1 MSKTA
6 KPDRQQA
13 MLMLIQE
20 ARTNI
25 PFGLSEAQMCSGI
38 CHGCSKKMLTF
49 LETELDSWEYRVG
62 QGEIPSFGDLQKLG
76 KMSGK
81 IYRALEKSGL
91 VAAD

>member
-13 MLMLIQE
+13 MRLLIQE
-20 ARTNI
+20 ARSTI
-25 PFGLSEAQMCSGI
+25 PFGLSEAEMCSGI
-38 CHGCSKKMLTF
+38 CHGCSKKMLAF
-49 LETELDSWEYRVG
+49 LETELDSWEYRVD

-76 KMSGK
+76 KMSSK

-91 VAAD
+91 VTTD